1 MHGITQSKQLGIRKP
16 VKTQYKMSGLT
27 VFGKILP
34 EQLHTGKSA
43 WTCYGFRP
51 TGMKLHII
59 MLCFLLSLFSLS
71 YAGPL
76 PQKKPGIRKVVI
88 DAGHGGHDPGT
99 VGKRSKEKDIALSVS
114 LLLGK
119 MIRDQ
124 YPDVDVV
131 YTRTTDIFVELYR
144 RAKIANE
151 SKADLFIS
159 VHCNGTRNT
168 SAMGTETWV
177 MGLHKS
183 QENLEVAK
191 KENASILME
200 DSYNQYD
207 GFDPN
212 SPEANIVFS
221 LFQNVYLDQSLD
233 IATRVQHQ
241 FGKKLG
247 LIDRGVKQA
256 GFWVLYKTTMPGIL
270 VETGFLSNPEDEAY
284 LVSEKGQKEVATAIF
299 NAFGEYKQS
308 VEGVISGNGE
318 KTGVKEPPLAVDKHQ
333 PDTGTGNRKVSEP
346 AKPQENTFG
355 SNADNEQ
362 LVYKVQIVSSEK
374 EMLPGDPR
382 FRGVRDVSH
391 YRHQGAYRY
400 TVGNFRRLQDA
411 VVLQAEMQKKGFRDA
426 FVVAFF
432 KGVRI
437 SAEEAARI
445 GGN

>member
-1 MHGITQSKQLGIRKP
+1 
-16 VKTQYKMSGLT
+16 MSGLT
-27 VFGKILP
+27 VYGNIHSEFLRLGKFAGNLR
-34 EQLHTGKSA
+34 S
-43 WTCYGFRP
+43 FRP
-51 TGMKLHII
+51 AGMGMVII
-59 MLCFLLSLFSLS
+59 ICCFLFSGLPFS
-71 YAGPL
+71 FSGPL
-76 PQKKPGIRKVVI
+76 PQKKPGIRKIVI

-119 MIRDQ
+119 MIREQ
-124 YPDVDVV
+124 YPEVEVV
-131 YTRTTDIFVELYR
+131 YTRTTDVFVELYR

-159 VHCNGTRNT
+159 IHCNGTRNT
-168 SAMGTETWV
+168 TAMGTETWV

-212 SPEANIVFS
+212 SPEATIVFS

-233 IATRVQHQ
+233 IATRIQHQ

-247 LIDRGVKQA
+247 LVDRGVKQA

-299 NAFGEYKQS
+299 NAFGEYRQAMD
-308 VEGVISGNGE
+308 GVGPRNGE
-318 KTGVKEPPLAVDKHQ
+318 TGRAQDLPLAKDEPETEVNRSSANAGGLPAVTHDRTGGSEADKE
-333 PDTGTGNRKVSEP
+333 GL
-346 AKPQENTFG
+346 AF
-355 SNADNEQ
+355 
-362 LVYKVQIVSSEK
+362 KVQIVASDKKLSST
-374 EMLPGDPR
+374 DTR
-382 FRGVRDVSH
+382 FRGVKDISSYYHKGV
-391 YRHQGAYRY
+391 YKY
-400 TVGNFRRLQDA
+400 TVGNFRRLQEA
-411 VVLQAEMQKKGFRDA
+411 VELQAEMQKKGFRDA
-426 FVVAFF
+426 FVVAFY
-432 KGVRI
+432 KGERI

-445 GGN
+445 GGK